1 MPERAAA
8 LFAFQEVIHTALN
21 FFRWLRGSG
30 TSPPQTV
37 EVTCRELFEAAQEYQ
52 IRNLCFWICAN
63 MVANALGRCEFRT
76 FRNHKEIQ
84 EREAYLW
91 NVSPNV
97 NQNSSAFL
105 HKLVARLYE
114 NNEALIVDALP
125 RGDLPS
131 LVVADSWQQPE
142 DWPSRQREYRGVQ
155 VGDYT
160 YQYPFYENQVL
171 HLQLNHCDMRP
182 VLTGLYNSYIRL
194 VQAAMQDYQWSHGKH
209 WKVHINQIVG
219 GDQEFPQK
227 FQAMLADQIKPF
239 LESSG
244 AILPEFDGYTYEDVS
259 GSGGKGD
266 TRDIRALI
274 EDIFDFTAR
283 AFLIPA
289 VLVNGSVEGTED
301 ANTRFLTNCID
312 PLADQLQEEINRK
325 RYGYDGWVRGDYLRV
340 DTSSIIHFDLFAN
353 AANVEKLVGSGAY
366 TINDV
371 RRAANQAIINEPW
384 ANEHFMTLNIS
395 TMSET
400 TRNLSTQE
408 GATT

>member
-1 MPERAAA
+1 M
-8 LFAFQEVIHTALN
+8 IKTALK
-21 FFRWLRGSG
+21 FFEWLRGKS
-30 TSPPQTV
+30 SSSV
-37 EVTCRELFEAAQEYQ
+37 EVSCKELIAAAQEYQ
-52 IRNLCFWICAN
+52 IRNLSFWICAN

-76 FRNHKEIQ
+76 FRNHEEIQ

-219 GDQEFPQK
+219 GDKEFPQK
-227 FQAMLADQIKPF
+227 FQSMLAEQIKPF

-259 GSGGKGD
+259 ESGGKGD

-325 RYGYDGWVRGDYLRV
+325 RYGYDGWARGDYLRV

-395 TMSET
+395 TMSEA
-400 TRNLSTQE
+400 TRSLSTQE
-408 GATT
+408 GETT